1 MYSSNSYVTI
11 NLDAILHNFRLL
23 KQQANAKMLAVVKAD
38 AYGHGAIPVAK
49 LLAEECDW
57 FGVASAAEALEL
69 RRAGIQTPILV
80 LGHINPAAFP
90 AMIANDIRT
99 TIFSWEDGQALSQ
112 EAVRQGKTAKFHF
125 AVDTGMRRIGVQVTK
140 EDADLCAKIA
150 ALPGIQAEGVF
161 SHFATAD
168 EKDLTKTKK
177 QAAAFMEFCQ
187 MLEDR
192 GLTGLI
198 RHLDNTAGILNFGS
212 HCDMV
217 RAGIALYGMPPSQD
231 VNTRLPLLPAM
242 QWYAQVSH
250 VKTVAAGEEIGYGGH
265 YTTEKPT
272 CIATVSAGY
281 ADGYRRSL
289 SGKFYVLIRGQK
301 APILGNICMDQ
312 FMVDVTHIPQVATG
326 DRVVLM
332 GTDEDETISAEALGE
347 AANGFHYEQICDISR
362 RVCRVYLQD
371 GKQVA
376 TVNYLL
382 PSF

>member
-1 MYSSNSYVTI
+1 
-11 NLDAILHNFRLL
+11 
-23 KQQANAKMLAVVKAD
+23 
-38 AYGHGAIPVAK
+38 
-49 LLAEECDW
+49 
-57 FGVASAAEALEL
+57 
-69 RRAGIQTPILV
+69 
-80 LGHINPAAFP
+80 
-90 AMIANDIRT
+90 
-99 TIFSWEDGQALSQ
+99 
-112 EAVRQGKTAKFHF
+112 
-125 AVDTGMRRIGVQVTK
+125 
-140 EDADLCAKIA
+140 
-150 ALPGIQAEGVF
+150 
-161 SHFATAD
+161 
-168 EKDLTKTKK
+168 
-177 QAAAFMEFCQ
+177 

-198 RHLDNTAGILNFGS
+198 RHLDNTAGILNFGC

-217 RAGIALYGMPPSQD
+217 RAGIALYGIPPSQD
-231 VNTRLPLLPAM
+231 VITRLSLLPAM

-265 YTTEKPT
+265 YTTDKPT

-312 FMVDVTHIPQVATG
+312 FMVDVTHIPQVAPG

-332 GTDEDETISAEALGE
+332 GTDENETISAEALGE